1 MVESLFVQ
9 FLELLLPIL
18 KNGETLSAEEISFLQ
33 YSKSKVGL
41 IQVNFDAVTIDY
53 SEIRAFLLKTRSE
66 AVKSLLGRC
75 MIHFI
80 GRNNLKMIHIHMDG
94 IKEIMEYLSLHCT
107 IPVAFTEPTI
117 DESLLSVPVS
127 EIDSSSL
134 NQNQSKDSYTN
145 EYISDE

>member
-75 MIHFI
+75 
-80 GRNNLKMIHIHMDG
+80 
-94 IKEIMEYLSLHCT
+94 IKFWIPFFLAFLGYLIVTRAYTNVQIRKRTT
-107 IPVAFTEPTI
+107 IPSALMVRKMYG
-117 DESLLSVPVS
+117 LR
-127 EIDSSSL
+127 
-134 NQNQSKDSYTN
+134 
-145 EYISDE
+145 